1 MTIRNRTLK
10 IDDSPHSIIK
20 LSAWGLCICMICL
33 NSTVAIAQVTNEKPN
48 IIFILADD
56 MGYGDVAALNS
67 KGKIRTPNL
76 DKMSQSGM
84 VFTDAHGSSAVCTP
98 SRYGILTGR
107 YNWRSSLKNGVLG
120 IYDQPIISPE
130 RTTIPSMLAKQGYN
144 TACIGKWH
152 LGFNW
157 VTTDG
162 KKPIDDFKTNNINY
176 KANITG
182 GPRSVG
188 FNYFFG
194 VDAPNYPPYAF
205 IENEQLTA
213 QPDTFYAV
221 NPELDCRGGSGV
233 KNWSLENVFP
243 FFQQKAIDYI
253 NKMGKNKSPFFLYL
267 PITAPHTPIVPD
279 KDFSGKSGL
288 NKYADFVMQVDAYV
302 GEIINVL
309 QKNNLLNNTLIVF
322 TSDNGASP
330 QANFK
335 ELEEKNHNPNYIFR
349 GMKSD
354 IYEGGHH
361 IPCLVQWPKVIKG
374 NQPCNQTISLNDFMA
389 TFAKIAGYQ
398 LADSEGEDS
407 YNLLPLFENPASKTI
422 IREAIVYHSINGSF
436 SIRKGKW
443 KLEMTAGSG
452 GWSFPKPGKQEDD
465 LPVIQLYNMENDI
478 GETKNVE
485 AENPLIVKEM
495 TALLKQYVENG
506 RSTKGKPQKNDG
518 LFLKNRMK
526 WMEN

>member
-1 MTIRNRTLK
+1 MRIRNAAFTNNVIPGSVSTKNVCLLF
-10 IDDSPHSIIK
+10 I
-20 LSAWGLCICMICL
+20 CITCL
-33 NSTVAIAQVTNEKPN
+33 NTINAFAQNSNNRPN

-56 MGYGDVAALNS
+56 LGYGDVAALNS
-67 KGKIRTPNL
+67 KGKIKTPNL
-76 DKMSQSGM
+76 DKLLQSGM

-120 IYDQPIISPE
+120 IYDQPIIFPE

-162 KKPIDDFKTNNINY
+162 KKPMDDFKASNIDF
-176 KANITG
+176 KATITG

-213 QPDTFYAV
+213 QPDTFYTV

-243 FFQQKAIDYI
+243 IFHQKAIDYI

-267 PITAPHTPIVPD
+267 PMTAPHTPIVPD
-279 KDFSGKSGL
+279 KDFLGKSGL
-288 NKYADFVMQVDAYV
+288 NKYADFLMQVDAYV
-302 GEIINVL
+302 GEIIKVL

-374 NQPCNQTISLNDFMA
+374 KQTCNQTISLNDFMA
-389 TFAKIAGYQ
+389 TFAKITGYQ
-398 LADSEGEDS
+398 LADDEGVDS
-407 YNLLPLFENPASKTI
+407 YDLLPLLKKPSSKTI

-436 SIRKGKW
+436 AIRKGKW

-452 GWSFPKPGKQEDD
+452 GWSFPKPGKQEDS

-478 GETKNVE
+478 TETKNVE

-495 TALLKQYVENG
+495 AALLKRYVENG
-506 RSTKGKPQKNDG
+506 RSTKGKSQKNDG
-518 LFLKNRMK
+518 PFLKNRMK